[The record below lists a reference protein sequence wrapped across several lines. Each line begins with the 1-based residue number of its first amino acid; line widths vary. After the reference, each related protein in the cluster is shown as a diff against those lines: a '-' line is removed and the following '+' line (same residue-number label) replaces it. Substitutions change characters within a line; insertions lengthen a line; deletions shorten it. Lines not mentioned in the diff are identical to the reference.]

1 VVAPGN
7 PVHLGHGLAM
17 DPERWQRVQEIF
29 AAALE
34 EIPASRPEAVKALCG
49 GDEELCRE
57 VFSLLD
63 SADSAADYFTDLA
76 SRIGVAPNGNL
87 TRVNW

>member
-1 VVAPGN
+1 
-7 PVHLGHGLAM
+7 M